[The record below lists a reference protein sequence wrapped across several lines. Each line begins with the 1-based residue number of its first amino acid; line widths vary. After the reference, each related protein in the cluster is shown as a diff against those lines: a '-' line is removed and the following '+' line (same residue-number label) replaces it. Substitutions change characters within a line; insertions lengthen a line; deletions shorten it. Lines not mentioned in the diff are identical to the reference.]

1 MKIPTD
7 FRWELAKPV
16 GYSAREDVIEKAEE
30 LGQRIVYADDMMLQL
45 DIDSED
51 DYNRFIQ
58 GYEIL
63 GKTLKCSNYT
73 VQLSKSGYPHRHIT
87 VYLQH
92 PAKSVWKRIALQ
104 ACLGSHLTREAL
116 NCVNVL
122 NDVDEPIL
130 FFENP
135 KPKRRIEA
143 DGNWLE

>member
-1 MKIPTD
+1 M
-7 FRWELAKPV
+7 
-16 GYSAREDVIEKAEE
+16 GYSEMEDVAERAEE
-30 LGQRIVYADDMMLQL
+30 LGQRIVYADNQTLQI
-45 DIDSED
+45 DIDTEE

-58 GYEIL
+58 SYEIL
-63 GKTLKCSNYT
+63 AKALNSSTYT
-73 VQLSKSGYPHRHIT
+73 VQLSKSGFPHRHIT
-87 VYLQH
+87 VYLQQ

-116 NCVNVL
+116 NCLNVL

-130 FFENP
+130 FFEDA